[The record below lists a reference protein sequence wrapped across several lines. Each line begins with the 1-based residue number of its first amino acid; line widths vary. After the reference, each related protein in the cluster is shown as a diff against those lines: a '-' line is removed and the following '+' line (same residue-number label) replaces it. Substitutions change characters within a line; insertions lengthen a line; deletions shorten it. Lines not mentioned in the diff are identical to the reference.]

1 MATPSAAAKL
11 LITRIGPSDRPRP
24 VVDVIAELAIAEGWE
39 TQADA
44 AREWAERTQRSVMAY
59 LRRYLGSMN
68 EVGRPSA
75 FVFNSSSE
83 YLIQGAAFV
92 EPRDDDSIGEA
103 KRRVSRLGSYVDAL
117 MALDPPAFEAL
128 CAGVPSA
135 LGVSNPAITARSRD
149 EGVDFYGELRFDS
162 ILLRQDAFPTI
173 HRQMK
178 IWLVGQAK
186 RYRTGQVSTPD
197 LRELVGSVELARAHA
212 LAEPSGSPMGM
223 RIRVC
228 DPVACL
234 FFTTGTISSAG
245 WAMSDRAGIIAMDG
259 SMIASFL
266 AEREIG
272 VKSGCVDALQ
282 LGSWIDEYRRV

>member
-1 MATPSAAAKL
+1 MIEA
-11 LITRIGPSDRPRP
+11 
-24 VVDVIAELAIAEGWE
+24 
-39 TQADA
+39 
-44 AREWAERTQRSVMAY
+44 
-59 LRRYLGSMN
+59 
-68 EVGRPSA
+68 GRPPA
-75 FVFNSSSE
+75 FIFNSSSE
-83 YLIQGAAFV
+83 YFVQGAAFV

-103 KRRVSRLGSYVDAL
+103 KRRVAHLASYVDAL
-117 MALDPPAFEAL
+117 MALDPSAFEAL
-128 CAGVPSA
+128 CAGLLSA
-135 LGVSNPAITARSRD
+135 LGVSNPTITARSRD

-197 LRELVGSVELARAHA
+197 LRQLVGSVELARAYA
-212 LAEPSGSPMGM
+212 LTEPSGSALSL

-245 WAMSDRAGIIAMDG
+245 WAMCKRAGIIAMDG

-272 VKSGCVDALQ
+272 VKNGSVDNLQ
-282 LGSWIDEYRRV
+282 LGCWIDEFARLS